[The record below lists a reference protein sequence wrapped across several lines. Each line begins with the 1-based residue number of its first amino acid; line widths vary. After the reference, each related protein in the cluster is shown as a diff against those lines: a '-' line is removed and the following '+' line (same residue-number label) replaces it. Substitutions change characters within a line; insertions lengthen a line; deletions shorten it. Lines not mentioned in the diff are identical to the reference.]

1 MSLATTQVWLGM
13 PPCALHDSD
22 VHMGVIASAP
32 AKVILFGEHFVVYGE
47 PAIVLAIDKR
57 AYAEAELRDDK
68 RLYLHSVNLNLSG
81 YFESEFFKIEQGDA
95 KGAKSK
101 FEPLKLAVEKV
112 LEIYGENVGLDVEV
126 NSTVPVAAGLGSSAA
141 VAVAVTAAVGAIL
154 NVKMSKE
161 AVFRISYEAEKIVH
175 GTPSGVDPAIS
186 TFGGALLFQMDAGF
200 KPLDVKAD
208 VPLVIGCT
216 GVERSTRVQVAKVRD
231 GKNKYPRIIDPM
243 MRAAREIVLRAI
255 NALKEDDLETLG
267 DLMNIN
273 HALLCGLGIS
283 DESLEWLINAARK
296 AGALGAK
303 LTGAGGGGCMIALAE
318 NERLEQVMEPIQ
330 RAGGRPFIVRKTD
343 EGVKIEGT

>member
-1 MSLATTQVWLGM
+1 
-13 PPCALHDSD
+13 
-22 VHMGVIASAP
+22 MGVIASAP

-57 AYAEAELRDDK
+57 AYAKAELRNDK
-68 RLYLHSVNLNLSG
+68 QLYLRSVNLDLAG
-81 YFESEFFKIEQGDA
+81 YFENGTFKIERGDA
-95 KGAKSK
+95 RESRFK

-112 LEIYGENVGLDVEV
+112 LEIHGKKVGLDIEV

-141 VAVAVTAAVGAIL
+141 VAAAVTAAVGALL

-161 AVFRISYEAEKIVH
+161 DVFRISFEAEKIVH
-175 GTPSGVDPAIS
+175 GTPSGVDTAIS
-186 TFGGALLFQMDAGF
+186 TFGGTLLFQMDTGF

-208 VPLVIGCT
+208 VPLVIGET
-216 GVERSTRVQVAKVRD
+216 GVKRSTRVQVAKVRD
-231 GKNKYPRIIDPM
+231 VKSRYPRVVEPM
-243 MRAAREIVLRAI
+243 MKAAREIVLRAMD
-255 NALKEDDLETLG
+255 ALKENDLETLG

-273 HALLCGLGIS
+273 HALLYGLRVS

-318 NERLEQVMEPIQ
+318 NERLEQVLEAIQ
-330 RAGGRPFIVRKTD
+330 RAGGTPFIARKTD
-343 EGVKIEGT
+343 EGVKIEQT